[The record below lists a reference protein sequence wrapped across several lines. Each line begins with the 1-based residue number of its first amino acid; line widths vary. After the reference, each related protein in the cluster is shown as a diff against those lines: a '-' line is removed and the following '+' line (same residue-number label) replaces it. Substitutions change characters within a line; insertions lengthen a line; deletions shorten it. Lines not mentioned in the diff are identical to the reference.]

1 MGDEKEIEFYGS
13 SRVDSR
19 VDPTRVAPTA
29 YNQNMKDDLRTLR
42 FLLSRLERISAD
54 SSVAYRASGVRGS
67 MLRMVEKLEAGRP
80 VSDQY
85 LRRLIESAYS
95 LLQTAAKEKIR

>member
-1 MGDEKEIEFYGS
+1 VSEI
-13 SRVDSR
+13 
-19 VDPTRVAPTA
+19 
-29 YNQNMKDDLRTLR
+29 RTLQ

-80 VSDQY
+80 VSSADV
-85 LRRLIESAYS
+85 RRLIESGYI
-95 LLQTAAKEKIR
+95 LLEKAAQEKIR